1 MPTARELL
9 DQVDALMRRNRNRDK
24 DKRSGPATLTD
35 ALGARRDSVLAP
47 TVILPDAGRSRATPI
62 GPETIA
68 DADPISLET
77 LADVPILTDV
87 VDVWPG
93 SDPGATP
100 LASATPEPWPD
111 RAAVEPAL
119 ASAPSAEAIVDAAT
133 TQEAEATPVRA
144 AALHDAPAAS
154 ATPAPAIEDEFILE
168 IPPAPA
174 PVVEARPAE
183 QNVVDAGVV
192 IGEHD
197 AQALADLHG
206 ESLGLDLLRMTFG
219 HGEFAFEA
227 EDLGGARGANDIPE
241 RSLTSGAGQADAGRS
256 TVHIIG
262 YVYAFRV
269 SREGFDA
276 ARFGLRE
283 ERHVLQTVF
292 LQDGLHGL
300 RAAAESYGV
309 DGQDSDFGIHIIALV
324 AGELVL
330 AFHGLTENHPQRVAC
345 GNTVAAGQHEFVAE
359 GMLRAAN
366 VPAQAAE
373 RGTC

>member
-93 SDPGATP
+93 SDPRATP

-154 ATPAPAIEDEFILE
+154 ATPAPVIEDEFILE

-183 QNVVDAGVV
+183 QNVVEWPPHEVPEPLAESRPEVRTQEVPVASGVDWNAMAEEIRMQV
-192 IGEHD
+192 L
-197 AQALADLHG
+197 QR
-206 ESLGLDLLRMTFG
+206 LDLYADTGLR
-219 HGEFAFEA
+219 
-227 EDLGGARGANDIPE
+227 DQLGARLQPIVDRASAELVTTIN
-241 RSLTSGAGQADAGRS
+241 
-256 TVHIIG
+256 
-262 YVYAFRV
+262 
-269 SREGFDA
+269 RE
-276 ARFGLRE
+276 L
-283 ERHVLQTVF
+283 
-292 LQDGLHGL
+292 
-300 RAAAESYGV
+300 
-309 DGQDSDFGIHIIALV
+309 
-324 AGELVL
+324 GELVR
-330 AFHGLTENHPQRVAC
+330 GYVAD
-345 GNTVAAGQHEFVAE
+345 AI
-359 GMLRAAN
+359 
-366 VPAQAAE
+366 E
-373 RGTC
+373 REIEAWRKREA